1 MRIAA
6 AITVGLVHVS
16 VAVGLYAARV
26 KHLFGGDDFIVFYLP
41 AFMAAVAYYLVL
53 SWRRSVGAL
62 SAVAAF
68 ALAAVSFFAAML
80 VNLNVYGS

>member
-16 VAVGLYAARV
+16 VAVALYAARV
-26 KHLFGGDDFIVFYLP
+26 KHLFGADDLIVFYLP
-41 AFMAAVAYYLVL
+41 ALMAAVGYYLVL
-53 SWRRSVGAL
+53 TWRRSVGAIW
-62 SAVAAF
+62 AVAAL
-68 ALAAVSFFAAML
+68 ALASVSFFAAML